1 MTAQQPGGGA
11 GVPGAEDATVPLS
24 GGTDPTAVLPATI
37 GPYVVMRELGGG
49 GMGVVSL
56 CRTTSGRLVAVKQ
69 VREEYADDP
78 AFRSRFRREVA
89 AARRV
94 SGVYTVPVV
103 DADTEGPRPWIA
115 TSYMPAPT
123 LDQAVRLCGSFQE
136 PALRALGTALAEAL
150 QVIHAAGVVHRD
162 VKPGNV
168 LLAPDGPLVI
178 DFGISRALESGETR
192 VTGTGTAIGSPA
204 FMAPE
209 QIVSSHDTGPAA
221 DVFALAGVLVYAA
234 CGEGPFGPG
243 GESSLHRIMTAEPDL
258 HGVPGALHG
267 LLTRCLDKSP
277 SRRPGLAEIL
287 AGLAPADPAHLHVPA
302 LRAEWARRSQEA
314 ELLAVAPPPPARPP
328 GDTVV
333 ANPGRRKLLIGS
345 LAALGVV
352 AAGSGLAAYLTG
364 GSDGTPKA
372 KGDGKPLG
380 SDVRTVKLTD
390 PPRPLWSKA
399 PPLTITM
406 PLLYSYGQTLLLHEG
421 GYAAAALATA
431 DGTVRWQHGSLP
443 SQGGS
448 APGKDPIGVGGWV
461 LGPVEGGILVSSMST
476 ALGSAGRYFL
486 SIVDPATARV
496 KSKAALG
503 ASESLVSLLAT
514 HGSSAYCLS
523 RTLSGGFN
531 PASPSATPGYSSAQ
545 YVIAV
550 DVKSG
555 RILWRRPVTSSS
567 LYGIRYAADGYGFYY
582 TEDTDAGLTIH
593 ALNAASGK
601 SRWSMKVPADPDSNL
616 PAYMQSAGGQLTS
629 SLAAAGDLL
638 LTVNVKGGLAAYDAK
653 TGTRRWSVP
662 MTAATKPSVVG
673 DLVLTNDLTQVHAV
687 ELRTGKVRWSITS
700 PVTLSPGM
708 GSGPTLAASKD
719 VTAVL
724 FTPLSYTATRGAS
737 TDGPAGALVLRT
749 SDGTQLWALREKA
762 GSASASAAASAAPS
776 PSASSGIGSPAARGT
791 DIWAVAVQDDL
802 VFLAGGERVRV
813 YRAAAG
819 T

>member
-1 MTAQQPGGGA
+1 MTVQQPGGGA
-11 GVPGAEDATVPLS
+11 GVPGSEYATVQLP
-24 GGTDPTAVLPATI
+24 GGEEPTAVLPATI

-56 CRTTSGRLVAVKQ
+56 CRMTSGRLVAVKR

-115 TSYMPAPT
+115 TSYVPAPT

-136 PALRALGTALAEAL
+136 QALRALGTALAEAL

-162 VKPGNV
+162 IKPGNV
-168 LLAPDGPLVI
+168 LVSPDGPLVI

-192 VTGTGTAIGSPA
+192 LTGTGTAIGSPA

-209 QIVSSHDTGPAA
+209 QIASSHDAGPEA
-221 DVFALAGVLVYAA
+221 DVFALAGLLVYAA

-243 GESSLHRIMTAEPDL
+243 DESSLHRIMTAEHDL
-258 HGVPGALHG
+258 HGVPRTLHA

-277 SRRPGLAEIL
+277 SRRPGLEEVL
-287 AGLAPADPAHLHVPA
+287 AGLAPADPRHLHLPA
-302 LRAEWARRSQEA
+302 LREEWTRRSQEA

-328 GDTVV
+328 GDTADTAV

-352 AAGSGLAAYLTG
+352 AAGSGLAAYLAG
-364 GSDGTPKA
+364 RSDGTPKA
-372 KGDGKPLG
+372 KGAGKPLG

-390 PPRPLWSKA
+390 PPKPLWAQA
-399 PPLTITM
+399 PPLTITT
-406 PLLYSYGQTLLLHEG
+406 PRLYSYGQTLLLYEG
-421 GYAAAALATA
+421 GYAAAAFAAA
-431 DGTVRWQHGSLP
+431 DGAVRWQHGSLQ
-443 SQGGS
+443 SQGGT
-448 APGKDPIGVGGWV
+448 ARGNDPIGVGGWV
-461 LGPVEGGILVSSMST
+461 LGPVEGGILVSAMST
-476 ALGSAGRYFL
+476 ALGSAGKYYV
-486 SIVDPATARV
+486 SIVGPATARV

-503 ASESLVSLLAT
+503 ASEYLVSILAT
-514 HGSSAYCLS
+514 HGSNAYCLS
-523 RTLSGGFN
+523 QALSGGFDL
-531 PASPSATPGYSSAQ
+531 ASPSATPDYNYAQ
-545 YVIAV
+545 HVIAV
-550 DVKSG
+550 DVKTG
-555 RILWRRPVTSSS
+555 RILWRQPLTTTS
-567 LYGIRYAADGYGFYY
+567 LYGVRYAADGYGFYY
-582 TEDTDAGLTIH
+582 TEDTDTGLTIH
-593 ALNAASGK
+593 ALDAASGR
-601 SRWSMKVPADPDSNL
+601 SRWSVKVPADPDSDL

-629 SLAAAGDLL
+629 ALTAAGDLL

-662 MTAATKPSVVG
+662 MTAATQPSVVG

-700 PVTLSPGM
+700 PLTLSPGLEF
-708 GSGPTLAASKD
+708 GPTLAASAD

-724 FTPLSYTATRGAS
+724 FTPLSYTATSGAGS
-737 TDGPAGALVLRT
+737 DGPAGALVLRT
-749 SDGTQLWALREKA
+749 SDGKELWALQEKA
-762 GSASASAAASAAPS
+762 GSASSSASSS
-776 PSASSGIGSPAARGT
+776 GSSGIGSAIAKGV
-791 DIWAVAVQDDL
+791 DIWAVAVREDM
-802 VFLAGGERVRV
+802 VFLAGGGLVRV
-813 YRAAAG
+813 YGAAAG
-819 T
+819 A